1 MRRTRGR
8 LLGSFTA
15 ALTVCAAAASVV
27 TVVPAAADPLAD
39 ARARAA
45 ALASTVDRLE
55 TAAEVATERYDAAEA
70 ALGQAVT
77 AQSLAERRLEADR
90 AVSQQAAAQVTAR
103 VRALYET
110 GGRATLLATV
120 LTSSDPAEAVA
131 GLHVVGNLL
140 SFDSADA
147 ASALAVTA
155 RARQLSADLEAA
167 AHRVTR
173 LQQQASAAATRV
185 RTLLTQQQQA
195 LQAAGREVRRLAQ
208 QRREAQAAAS
218 AAAFAA
224 ALADASGTFPVG
236 TSGTMPAGTT
246 PPNAVAAGAIAAA
259 RSRLGDPYVWGATG
273 PDTFDCSGLT
283 QWSYAHVGVQLPRVA
298 ADQWNAGPHV
308 PLSELQPG
316 DLLFWATDLN
326 DPASIHHVAM
336 YIGGGMMIAA
346 PHTGDVV
353 KIEPVYMTGYIGA
366 TRPYR

>member
-1 MRRTRGR
+1 MRRPRRR
-8 LLGSFTA
+8 LLGSLTA
-15 ALTVCAAAASVV
+15 ALTVCAAAGSMV

-39 ARARAA
+39 ARTRAA
-45 ALASTVDRLE
+45 ALADTVDRLE
-55 TAAEVATERYDAAEA
+55 TAAEVATEHYDAAEA

-120 LTSSDPAEAVA
+120 LTSSDPADAVA
-131 GLHVVGNLL
+131 GLHVVSNLL

-147 ASALAVTA
+147 ESALAVTA
-155 RARQLSADLEAA
+155 KARQLSAGLEAA

-173 LQQQASAAATRV
+173 LQQQAATAASRV
-185 RTLLTQQQQA
+185 RGLLAQQQQA
-195 LQAAGREVRRLAQ
+195 LRAAGREVRRLAQ
-208 QRREAQAAAS
+208 QRREAQAAAG

-224 ALADASGTFPVG
+224 ALADASGTW
-236 TSGTMPAGTT
+236 TSGTISGGTT
-246 PPNAVAAGAIAAA
+246 PPNDVAAGAIAAA
-259 RSRLGDPYVWGATG
+259 RTRLGDPYVWGATG

-308 PLSELQPG
+308 PLSELEPG
-316 DLLFWATDLN
+316 DLLFWATDLTN
-326 DPASIHHVAM
+326 PASIHHVAL

-353 KIEPVYMTGYIGA
+353 KVEPVYLTGYFGA